1 MKLVVIGA
9 SHHLTPLDIRER
21 LAIPKSRLP
30 EVLQGLQLAVP
41 SVESVLLS
49 TCNRTEWYVAAPSD
63 QIADAEGWIVD
74 CFARQAELTVDQ
86 LQPYL
91 FQLADQAATEHLFRV
106 ASSLDSMVIGESQ
119 IISQV
124 REAYDEAAKSQRLL
138 PAVHSWFQ
146 KAVAVAKAVA
156 TETALHRHRVSVPS
170 VAISGFAADIFETL
184 TDKRILLIGAGQIAE
199 ETLVYLRDHG
209 VRSVHL
215 VNRTA
220 SHATELAERFDGTA
234 HPWDD
239 LTNQIQMADL
249 VVSTT
254 GSTHQIVDLATFQK
268 LYQKRR
274 QRPLL
279 VLDLAIPRD
288 FEPGIADLPNVYLY
302 TIDDLKAQCQRNLRM
317 REKELPKAEELVRQH
332 VARFQQEWNLRH
344 SVPAIQQLRDRTD
357 EIKQE
362 ELTRLLNKIPDL
374 TPDLRKELEIAFDRL
389 VNKILHRPLTSLRAE
404 AKSGQPQQLADSL
417 KRLFQLND

>member
-9 SHHLTPLDIRER
+9 SHHLTPLDVREK
-21 LAIPKSRLP
+21 LAIPKSEVPALVQRLQTELP
-30 EVLQGLQLAVP
+30 V
-41 SVESVLLS
+41 VECVLLS
-49 TCNRTEWYVAAPSD
+49 TCNRIEWYLAVPADHFETAEAWVANFFA
-63 QIADAEGWIVD
+63 QQADLSIE
-74 CFARQAELTVDQ
+74 Q
-86 LQPYL
+86 LQPFL
-91 FQLADQAATEHLFRV
+91 FQLVDQAATEHLFRV
-106 ASSLDSMVIGESQ
+106 AASLDSMVVGESQ

-124 REAYDEAAKSQRLL
+124 REAYDQAAQLQRLL
-138 PAVHSWFQ
+138 PVVHPWFQ
-146 KAVAVAKAVA
+146 KAIAVAKSIT
-156 TETALHRHRVSVPS
+156 TETALHRHRVSIPS

-184 TDKRILLIGAGQIAE
+184 ADKRILLIGAGQIAE
-199 ETLVYLRDHG
+199 ETLVYLQDHG

-220 SHATELAERFDGTA
+220 SHATELAERFVGQA

-239 LTNQIQMADL
+239 LGNQIQLADL

-254 GSTHQIVDLATFQK
+254 GSAHHIVDLPTFQK
-268 LYQKRR
+268 LYQKRH

-279 VLDLAIPRD
+279 LLDLAIPRD
-288 FEPGIADLPNVYLY
+288 FDPGIAELPNVYLY
-302 TIDDLKAQCQRNLRM
+302 TIDDLKAQCQRNLRL
-317 REKELPKAEELVRQH
+317 REKELPKAEEIVRQH
-332 VARFQQEWNLRH
+332 VERFQQEWNLRY

-362 ELTRLLNKIPDL
+362 ELARLLNKIPDL
-374 TPDLRKELEIAFDRL
+374 TPELRKELEIAFDRL

-404 AKSGQPQQLADSL
+404 AKSGQPQQLVDSL

>member
-9 SHHLTPLDIRER
+9 SHHLTPLNVRER
-21 LAIPKSRLP
+21 LAIPKLQIPRL
-30 EVLQGLQLAVP
+30 LQQLQQELPA
-41 SVESVLLS
+41 VESVLLS
-49 TCNRTEWYVAAPSD
+49 TCNRTEWYLATPLEHLEA
-63 QIADAEGWIVD
+63 AEGWLVNF
-74 CFARQAELTVDQ
+74 FAQQAELPVEQ

-91 FQLADQAATEHLFRV
+91 FQLVDQEATEHLFRV
-106 ASSLDSMVIGESQ
+106 AASLDSMVVGESQ

-124 REAYDEAAKSQRLL
+124 REAYDEATKTQRAMPVMHL
-138 PAVHSWFQ
+138 WFQ
-146 KAVAVAKAVA
+146 KAVSVAKAI
-156 TETALHRHRVSVPS
+156 TTDTALHRHRVSIPS

-184 TDKRILLIGAGQIAE
+184 ADKRILLIGAGQIAE
-199 ETLVYLRDHG
+199 ETLVYLQEHG

-220 SHATELAERFDGTA
+220 SHALHLAERFAGLA
-234 HPWDD
+234 HPWEE
-239 LTNQIQMADL
+239 LGNQIQLADL

-254 GSTHQIVDLATFQK
+254 GSAQQIIDLPTFQT
-268 LYQKRR
+268 LYRKRH

-288 FEPGIADLPNVYLY
+288 FEPSISDLPNVYLY
-302 TIDDLKAQCQRNLRM
+302 TIDDLKAQCQRNLRL
-317 REKELPKAEELVRQH
+317 REKELPKAEDIVRQH
-332 VARFQQEWNLRH
+332 VARFQQEWNLRY

-374 TPDLRKELEIAFDRL
+374 TPELRKELEIAFDRL

-404 AKSGQPQQLADSL
+404 AKTGQPQQLVDSL

>member
-9 SHHLTPLDIRER
+9 SHHLTPLDVRER
-21 LAIPKSRLP
+21 LAIPKSQVT
-30 EVLQGLQLAVP
+30 EVLQSLQLALP

-49 TCNRTEWYVAAPSD
+49 TCNRIEWYLAVPSD
-63 QIADAEGWIVD
+63 QVADAEGWVVNH
-74 CFARQAELTVDQ
+74 FARQADLTVAQ

-91 FQLADQAATEHLFRV
+91 FQLEDQAATEHLFRV

-124 REAYDEAAKSQRLL
+124 REAYDEAAKVQRLL
-138 PAVHSWFQ
+138 PAVHLWFQ
-146 KAVAVAKAVA
+146 KATAVAKAVA
-156 TETALHRHRVSVPS
+156 TDTALHRHRVSIPS

-199 ETLVYLRDHG
+199 ETLVYLRDLG

-220 SHATELAERFDGTA
+220 SHATELVERFDGTA
-234 HPWDD
+234 HPWSD
-239 LTNQIQMADL
+239 LENQIQLADL

-254 GSTHQIVDLATFQK
+254 GSTHQIVDLTTFQK

-317 REKELPKAEELVRQH
+317 REKELPKAEEVVRQH
-332 VARFQQEWNLRH
+332 VERFQQEWNLRH

-374 TPDLRKELEIAFDRL
+374 TPELRKELEIAFDRL
-389 VNKILHRPLTSLRAE
+389 VNKILHPPLNSLRAE